1 MDVSRVC
8 IPRHGGELCSVS
20 SHTLGQVQRG
30 DRSCP
35 EERLSSWME
44 QLQQRSYREL
54 LQFTVG
60 LTVCS
65 DRELWQCLTV
75 LPSRLESSKPLI

>member
-1 MDVSRVC
+1 MDVSRAC
-8 IPRHGGELCSVS
+8 IPLHGGELCSVS
-20 SHTLGQVQRG
+20 SPTLGQVQQG

-65 DRELWQCLTV
+65 YRELWQCLTV
-75 LPSRLESSKPLI
+75 LPNLPGIL